1 MTSSIRY
8 MSCSVYNT
16 KVSMEMHRIMYSLD
30 LTSCWNNVHLFLCR
44 LTEHE
49 ACEKLCREIMEQLT
63 VRSAEQKT
71 SQEYARLSSAIR
83 LRMKQYS
90 SEVQQLKDK
99 LSEASSTHSMYPY
112 DIN

>member
-1 MTSSIRY
+1 
-8 MSCSVYNT
+8 
-16 KVSMEMHRIMYSLD
+16 MEMQSPELCTSLIWQFIGRMCI
-30 LTSCWNNVHLFLCR
+30 LCLCR

-49 ACEKLCREIMEQLT
+49 ACEKLFREIMEQLA
-63 VRSAEQKT
+63 VRSREQKT
-71 SQEYARLSSAIR
+71 SQVYARLSSAIR

-99 LSEASSTHSMYPY
+99 LSEASASHSMYPY

>member
-1 MTSSIRY
+1 MQQMEILNAFTWVVY
-8 MSCSVYNT
+8 WNMSL
-16 KVSMEMHRIMYSLD
+16 I
-30 LTSCWNNVHLFLCR
+30 LCR

-63 VRSAEQKT
+63 LRSREPKT
-71 SQEYARLSSAIR
+71 SQAYARISSAIR

-99 LSEASSTHSMYPY
+99 LSEASVSHAMYPY
-112 DIN
+112 HII